1 MKNLSTELKDKY
13 YYLKNGVVYDILSTK
28 IDDCG
33 KLGVSGDSPTADEVK
48 IPHIKVK
55 KGNETP
61 YYLFLDPYIEA
72 GDTYDSET
80 KAFKKSSC
88 GESDKTLGVFY
99 NEECVRE
106 IKNQIRVNP
115 TASYE
120 LFNDVKTML
129 GIPPYMISGNS
140 YSITGS
146 TQINFTEAKFDEYKG
161 AVVEEEALK
170 AANAKANEYNYK
182 ATSVTVE
189 KLVGHITYDN
199 VSYTIDNTSFTC
211 KIGSNTYNAYYLKDG
226 VEVRVTSVIELTK
239 DSYVKIG
246 NTKYVVEI

>member
-48 IPHIKVK
+48 IPYITVK

-88 GESDKTLGVFY
+88 GESDKTLGTYY

-106 IKNQIRVNP
+106 IKNQIRVNQ
-115 TASYE
+115 TADYA
-120 LFNDVKTML
+120 LFNSVKTML
-129 GIPPYMISGNS
+129 GIPPYMIKNNG
-140 YSITGS
+140 YTITGS
-146 TQINFTEAKFDEYKG
+146 TQIDFTEANFDTYKS
-161 AVVEEEALK
+161 AVVKEEALN

-182 ATSVTVE
+182 ATDVTIA
-189 KLVGHITYDN
+189 K
-199 VSYTIDNTSFTC
+199 
-211 KIGSNTYNAYYLKDG
+211 K
-226 VEVRVTSVIELTK
+226 
-239 DSYVKIG
+239 
-246 NTKYVVEI
+246 